1 MLLATDI
8 FHALTSFFPNYAV
21 CILYQIIEP
30 LLYPKKQKTKIF
42 RYFKILQDIINQK
55 SKQPKREK
63 MAKDH
68 YFDISAKLD
77 MMEMKNAVA
86 QAQKELATRFDFK
99 GLVADI
105 ELNEKAKTVTL
116 SSSSEQKID
125 ALKDILISKLI
136 KREISGKSLHELKS
150 EGISGGNVKFI
161 YRIIDSLES
170 DEAKKIVKAIKELKL
185 KVTSS
190 IQGDEVR
197 VSGAKIDDLQKVM
210 AEVRKLDLNAPLVFG
225 NFR

>member
-1 MLLATDI
+1 
-8 FHALTSFFPNYAV
+8 
-21 CILYQIIEP
+21 
-30 LLYPKKQKTKIF
+30 
-42 RYFKILQDIINQK
+42 
-55 SKQPKREK
+55 

-77 MMEMKNAVA
+77 MMEMKNAVV
-86 QAQKELATRFDFK
+86 QAQKELSTRFDFK

-125 ALKDILISKLI
+125 ALKDILIGKLI
-136 KREISGKSLHELKS
+136 KRDISGKSLQEVKN
-150 EGISGGNVKFI
+150 EGISGGNVKFV
-161 YRIIDSLES
+161 YRIVDSIES
-170 DEAKKIVKAIKELKL
+170 DEAKKIVKAIKEMKL
-185 KVTSS
+185 KVTPS

-210 AEVRKLDLNAPLVFG
+210 AEVRKLDLNAPLSFG